1 MRTWKIIALGAILT
15 AALIAAIAHKGSDGF
30 ARGGVVADRTT
41 NVSQQNQRASPVT
54 NRVVPPE
61 RPNTGKTPDA
71 EPWGPFRTTDW

>member
-1 MRTWKIIALGAILT
+1 VRTWKMVALSAGLT
-15 AALIAAIAHKGSDGF
+15 AALVAAIA
-30 ARGGVVADRTT
+30 GGVVANRTT
-41 NVSQQNQRASPVT
+41 NVAQQIQRASTVT